1 MTIGYPN
8 DDGTIT
14 AAKDGDVLTV
24 PDHNGKCIEL
34 LAQSTHKVPTVQ
46 TDNLTVEKRVLEYGE
61 CIVNPIVYDGK
72 TLQTTGTIAFSNVQN
87 NDKVTATGEFSFE
100 DFNAGK
106 DKTVNILNV
115 KLDKPF
121 DDNYELSSDNVLSK
135 GNIEKATLTVL
146 LKEDDISISDE
157 SNILTVTAPEMTQF
171 EIDGGAKYQY
181 SIDGGKTWKD
191 ENSFENLELG
201 QECSV
206 CIRFAETDNF
216 NQSEIS
222 IPISKKAFAN
232 KITLVS
238 IDDMT
243 VLKSFYT
250 NVVTVEKE
258 ADFRNLIGDIGVTYY
273 ACYKNDKGSESIKYP
288 LTFDGDV
295 TIYTTLK
302 KKSSHGK
309 GNNNSSNSTPTPTV
323 APTILPTEEPIETE
337 SPSETLKPTQKPQSD
352 TNEPYMS
359 GYDGKI
365 NPDGYMTRAEAATI
379 MVNLSGGL
387 EKESINIFK
396 DVADGTWYKNYIA
409 AASEKG
415 YISGFEDGTI

>member
-1 MTIGYPN
+1 
-8 DDGTIT
+8 
-14 AAKDGDVLTV
+14 
-24 PDHNGKCIEL
+24 
-34 LAQSTHKVPTVQ
+34 
-46 TDNLTVEKRVLEYGE
+46 
-61 CIVNPIVYDGK
+61 
-72 TLQTTGTIAFSNVQN
+72 
-87 NDKVTATGEFSFE
+87 
-100 DFNAGK
+100 
-106 DKTVNILNV
+106 
-115 KLDKPF
+115 
-121 DDNYELSSDNVLSK
+121 
-135 GNIEKATLTVL
+135 
-146 LKEDDISISDE
+146 
-157 SNILTVTAPEMTQF
+157 
-171 EIDGGAKYQY
+171 
-181 SIDGGKTWKD
+181 
-191 ENSFENLELG
+191 
-201 QECSV
+201 
-206 CIRFAETDNF
+206 
-216 NQSEIS
+216 
-222 IPISKKAFAN
+222 
-232 KITLVS
+232 
-238 IDDMT
+238 MT

-273 ACYKNDKGSESIKYP
+273 DCYKNDKGSESIKYP

-415 YISGFEDGTI
+415 YISGFEDGTFKPEEPVTREQFVAMILRYTKTSTEKGEAFSDVEINRWSAGFVYTAVKLGIILGYQDGTFKPENPITRAEAARIVNVATGRIPDKAVIDGMICPYSDLSKSHWAYYELMYASTYVQKD